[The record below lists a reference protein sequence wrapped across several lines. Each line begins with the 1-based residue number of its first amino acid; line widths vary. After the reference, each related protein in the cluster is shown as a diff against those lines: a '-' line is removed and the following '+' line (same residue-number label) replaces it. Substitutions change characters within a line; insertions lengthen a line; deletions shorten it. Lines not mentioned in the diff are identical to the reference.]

1 MKNNINRQEKSVLS
15 GATRNKSTRCGNEF
29 RAVIYDSY
37 MAVPYVVTFLGNRWW
52 MTTPCEKFQPLS
64 DFTDSECIGFNY
76 LCKVGDKVGALAL
89 AKMLG
94 VALENPEDKV
104 DEVLL
109 HRVESLKRLGVT
121 LDVKDEPLTL
131 ELEIIPNPEGG
142 FRHGKYSAVCHL
154 HGNFSEQLYDIDA
167 FDCKENA
174 EEWVGYYFD
183 TLEKLGIEFR
193 IVQRFYN
200 YGKVK

>member
-89 AKMLG
+89 SKMLG
-94 VALENPEDKV
+94 LALENPEDQV
-104 DEVLL
+104 DEVLRQ
-109 HRVESLKRLGVT
+109 RVKSLKRLGVA

-131 ELEIIPNPEGG
+131 ELDINPIAEGSI
-142 FRHGKYSAVCHL
+142 RQGKYAAICHL
-154 HGNFSEQLYDIDA
+154 HDNYFEMLFNIDA
-167 FDCKENA
+167 FETKHDA

-183 TLEKLGIEFR
+183 MLEKLGIEFR
-193 IVQRFYN
+193 IV
-200 YGKVK
+200 

>member
-1 MKNNINRQEKSVLS
+1 MKNKNQQKDGVL
-15 GATRNKSTRCGNEF
+15 K
-29 RAVIYDSY
+29 AVIYDDFL
-37 MAVPYVVTFLGNRWW
+37 AVPYSVTFIGGQWW
-52 MTTPCEKFQPLS
+52 VTTPNEKLQPLS
-64 DFTDSECIGFNY
+64 DFTDSEDIDFSF
-76 LCKVGDKVGALAL
+76 LCEAGGTVGALAL

-94 VALENPEDKV
+94 LALENPEDKV

-109 HRVESLKRLGVT
+109 HRVESLKRLGVS

-131 ELEIIPNPEGG
+131 ELEIISNPEGG

-154 HGNFSEQLYDIDA
+154 HGNFSEQLFDIDA

-183 TLEKLGIEFR
+183 TLEKLGIEFK
-193 IVQRFYN
+193 IV
-200 YGKVK
+200 

>member
-1 MKNNINRQEKSVLS
+1 
-15 GATRNKSTRCGNEF
+15 
-29 RAVIYDSY
+29 
-37 MAVPYVVTFLGNRWW
+37 

-64 DFTDSECIGFNY
+64 DFTDSEDIGFDY
-76 LCKVGDKVGALAL
+76 LCKVGDTVGALAL

-94 VALENPEDKV
+94 VALTNPESKV

-121 LDVKDEPLTL
+121 LDVKDEPLVF
-131 ELEIIPNPEGG
+131 ELEIISNENYSL
-142 FRHGKYSAVCHL
+142 RHGKYSAICHL
-154 HGNFSEQLYDIDA
+154 HGNFFERVFDIDS

-193 IVQRFYN
+193 IV
-200 YGKVK
+200 

>member
-15 GATRNKSTRCGNEF
+15 GATRNKSTKCGNEF

-94 VALENPEDKV
+94 LALENPEDKV

-109 HRVESLKRLGVT
+109 HRVESLKRLGVM
-121 LDVKDEPLTL
+121 LDVKDESLVF
-131 ELEIIPNPEGG
+131 ELEIISNEK
-142 FRHGKYSAVCHL
+142 FTLRQGKYSAICHL
-154 HGNFSEQLYDIDA
+154 LGNVFERVFDIDS

-183 TLEKLGIEFR
+183 TLEKLGIEFK
-193 IVQRFYN
+193 IV
-200 YGKVK
+200 

>member
-1 MKNNINRQEKSVLS
+1 MNNINQKNGEPK
-15 GATRNKSTRCGNEF
+15 
-29 RAVIYDSY
+29 AVVYDDF
-37 MAVPYVVTFLGNRWW
+37 MAIPYLVSFFGNRWW
-52 MTTPCEKFQPLS
+52 LTTPSEKLQPLS

-94 VALENPEDKV
+94 LALENPEDKV

-109 HRVESLKRLGVT
+109 HRVESLKRLGVM

-154 HGNFSEQLYDIDA
+154 HGNFSEQLFDIDA

-193 IVQRFYN
+193 IVQRYYN

>member
-1 MKNNINRQEKSVLS
+1 MEALYNRQKKSALS
-15 GATRNKSTRCGNEF
+15 GATRNKKEKCGNKF
-29 RAVIYDSY
+29 RAVIYDNY
-37 MAVPYVVTFLGNRWW
+37 LAVPYVVTFLGNRWW

-94 VALENPEDKV
+94 LALENPEDKV

-109 HRVESLKRLGVT
+109 HRVESLKRLGVM
-121 LDVKDEPLTL
+121 LDVKDESLVF
-131 ELEIIPNPEGG
+131 ELEIISNEK
-142 FRHGKYSAVCHL
+142 FTLRQGKYSAICHL
-154 HGNFSEQLYDIDA
+154 LGNVFERVFDIDS
-167 FDCKENA
+167 FDCKKNA

-183 TLEKLGIEFR
+183 TLEKLGIEFK
-193 IVQRFYN
+193 IV
-200 YGKVK
+200 